1 MIVKESPVDARDSS
15 EVLLKAL
22 ENAEFAHDLLIVYQ
36 LSVMLL
42 EYSEPEPVIHASLD
56 VLHERTK
63 AAVVGFLWATDDGHL
78 RPKMVLPD
86 RGEDIS
92 LNETLSN
99 VVSEQGRAVWISNHT
114 DSSGE
119 NALRKYSDAICVPLI
134 RNKVTVGVLHLY
146 LKNGR
151 FRRSDFD
158 LAISVANLMVVALVR
173 TRKDMSLKADHR
185 RLANEVADTRSLL
198 GDSAP
203 MRELKSKIARIGPAR
218 GAVLIRGESG
228 SGKELVARALHAAS
242 HRTDRPLLSVNCAAI
257 PADLI
262 ESQLFGHR
270 KGAFTGAD
278 RDHDGWFQQADTGTL
293 FLDEIGE
300 LPLEG
305 QAKLLRIL
313 EGHPF
318 LPVGATE
325 EVTVDVRVIAATNR
339 DLKEFVR
346 RRQFRQDLYFRL
358 SVFELDVPPL
368 RDRGDDV
375 RLLVQHFFDHYRR
388 QHGRAQLKLSDAAL
402 ARLLE
407 YEWPGNIRQLRNM
420 MDSAVVLAEGNTIAA
435 EDLGIQSIPMS
446 DRPQSLKI
454 AEWERRLIQDAL
466 TRTRGRVPDAAK
478 LLGIG
483 RATLYRKIDEYQI
496 DR

>member
-1 MIVKESPVDARDSS
+1 
-15 EVLLKAL
+15 
-22 ENAEFAHDLLIVYQ
+22 
-36 LSVMLL
+36 
-42 EYSEPEPVIHASLD
+42 
-56 VLHERTK
+56 
-63 AAVVGFLWATDDGHL
+63 
-78 RPKMVLPD
+78 
-86 RGEDIS
+86 
-92 LNETLSN
+92 
-99 VVSEQGRAVWISNHT
+99 
-114 DSSGE
+114 
-119 NALRKYSDAICVPLI
+119 
-134 RNKVTVGVLHLY
+134 
-146 LKNGR
+146 
-151 FRRSDFD
+151 
-158 LAISVANLMVVALVR
+158 
-173 TRKDMSLKADHR
+173 
-185 RLANEVADTRSLL
+185 
-198 GDSAP
+198 
-203 MRELKSKIARIGPAR
+203 
-218 GAVLIRGESG
+218 
-228 SGKELVARALHAAS
+228 
-242 HRTDRPLLSVNCAAI
+242 
-257 PADLI
+257 
-262 ESQLFGHR
+262 
-270 KGAFTGAD
+270 
-278 RDHDGWFQQADTGTL
+278 
-293 FLDEIGE
+293 
-300 LPLEG
+300 
-305 QAKLLRIL
+305 
-313 EGHPF
+313 
-318 LPVGATE
+318 
-325 EVTVDVRVIAATNR
+325 VIAATNR